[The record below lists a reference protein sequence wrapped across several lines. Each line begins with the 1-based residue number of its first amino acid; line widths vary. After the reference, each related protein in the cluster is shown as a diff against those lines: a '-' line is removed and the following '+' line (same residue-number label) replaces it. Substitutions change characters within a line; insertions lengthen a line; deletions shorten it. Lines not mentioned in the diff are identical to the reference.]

1 LYNNNYFSEK
11 AEFRGKRRKKAEK
24 EGTLKNSP
32 SEKRK
37 NSAGAIS
44 FLRCKQIFHWAQR
57 QGLVQGQG
65 PALKMLCIFMCQKR
79 FALLGTM

>member
-32 SEKRK
+32 SEKEK
-37 NSAGAIS
+37 I
-44 FLRCKQIFHWAQR
+44 
-57 QGLVQGQG
+57 VQE
-65 PALKMLCIFMCQKR
+65 P
-79 FALLGTM
+79 

>member
-37 NSAGAIS
+37 NSAGAIKNGHKDRV
-44 FLRCKQIFHWAQR
+44 LCKDKVLH
-57 QGLVQGQG
+57 
-65 PALKMLCIFMCQKR
+65 
-79 FALLGTM
+79 